1 MCYNL
6 FFLVILLCEL
16 NKTVVSDES
25 EERKSWKHSVSNYI
39 VVAKFESS
47 ELSRQQVRNVAKINF
62 SCHKFCNYQTPETV
76 SITACRHVGSY
87 LVFMSRIA
95 RKGIRPAYIFK
106 EMVTQVG
113 KSYLVFIV
121 RRQFNDLYFW

>member
-1 MCYNL
+1 MY
-6 FFLVILLCEL
+6 EL
-16 NKTVVSDES
+16 NKTVASDES
-25 EERKSWKHSVSNYI
+25 EERKSRKHSVNNYI
-39 VVAKFESS
+39 VVVKFESS
-47 ELSRQQVRNVAKINF
+47 NLSRQQVRNVAKINF
-62 SCHKFCNYQTPETV
+62 SRHNSVTIKHPETV
-76 SITACRHVGSY
+76 SITASRHVGSY

-121 RRQFNDLYFW
+121 KRQFNDLYFW